1 MFALNIEIINCFT
14 YSRKLYTKMYMSRK
28 SCWHD
33 ATILSVDWRCQQN
46 VGGADVHTS
55 SANRSHAGIAF
66 THWFKN
72 GFFAPQGC
80 SDKRQI
86 WHGGADHRSNAPCQ
100 ISYLSGQKCE
110 NTAPKTVKMWNFVH
124 NFTPQGDSFAK
135 FLRNYQHLYASVG
148 RF

>member
-28 SCWHD
+28 WCWHD

-72 GFFAPQGC
+72 GFFAPQGRHVAPINVKFGTGERTIGLMPR
-80 SDKRQI
+80 DKFHI
-86 WHGGADHRSNAPCQ
+86 YRSRNVRVQPLKLSKCGILSTTSPLRGTRLQNSYAI
-100 ISYLSGQKCE
+100 ISICMRL
-110 NTAPKTVKMWNFVH
+110 
-124 NFTPQGDSFAK
+124 
-135 FLRNYQHLYASVG
+135 
-148 RF
+148 